1 MYRCHMQFYLVNCPP
16 KVLETIADLPALEG
30 FDHAFTSSREPKRE
44 LLARA
49 DVVLAVPTG
58 GEEAVRAL
66 TEGGK
71 PSAQLILLADK
82 EQTAALGGGLALA
95 GELWTLPLT
104 DAELRFHFRRWQEKQ
119 KTRWD
124 LWQTNQYLEA
134 TINSTPSLVWYKNK
148 NGIHEK
154 VNDAFCATVN
164 KTKEQVQGRGH
175 AYIWDVEQDDPACIE
190 SERIVMESGKT
201 CMSEETVQTGEG
213 KQRLLTT

>member
-134 TINSTPSLVWYKNK
+134 TINSTPSLVWYKNT
-148 NGIHEK
+148 NGIPAQ
-154 VNDAFCATVN
+154 VFDAC
-164 KTKEQVQGRGH
+164 
-175 AYIWDVEQDDPACIE
+175 
-190 SERIVMESGKT
+190 
-201 CMSEETVQTGEG
+201 
-213 KQRLLTT
+213 

>member
-82 EQTAALGGGLALA
+82 EQTAALGRRAVDAAVNRRGAALPLPALA
-95 GELWTLPLT
+95 GEAEDPLG
-104 DAELRFHFRRWQEKQ
+104 
-119 KTRWD
+119 
-124 LWQTNQYLEA
+124 
-134 TINSTPSLVWYKNK
+134 LVADQPVF
-148 NGIHEK
+148 G
-154 VNDAFCATVN
+154 
-164 KTKEQVQGRGH
+164 GH
-175 AYIWDVEQDDPACIE
+175 DQQHPQPGLV
-190 SERIVMESGKT
+190 
-201 CMSEETVQTGEG
+201 
-213 KQRLLTT
+213 